1 MPKIM
6 QERKTFHLKQS
17 KMKVSAVKK
26 ENGAIVIEATL
37 SLTAFVFAIFT
48 ILNVVNIC
56 YIQARMGSALDSAAK
71 EMAQYSYLYYK
82 IGADKL
88 EQKFNEGTEDAR
100 DVTKD
105 TIDGVVGVMDS
116 LSDAANSASSGE
128 FDNMISSIESGANN
142 VESLYNTYGD
152 KVASD
157 PKQFIIGFAKMAGN
171 EIKEEVK
178 VYLAQV
184 IAKGLMKKNLK
195 AFAEDDADAFLKRY
209 HVING
214 MDGLDFNYTAL
225 MAYGSSNKIQ
235 LVCTYKVKVIQFFNI
250 NFEFQFRQMAKT
262 NAWGNG
268 VSLIKPEISTSKETT
283 IWDNPSDL
291 KRGQLFVIEEKKK
304 FNYTDRGHGFDAYVN
319 ENGKNQFVTIVSHN
333 VHLDSLDTSDELK
346 NQLRADYMNMYN
358 KVSGLG
364 EEINV
369 KDNSGSETT
378 VHSDPNTRTYVVR
391 MVVPDDSDMA
401 MINQAIADFE
411 REMGGKV
418 KVEVI
423 TGYGS
428 PSKNE

>member
-1 MPKIM
+1 MQKTM
-6 QERKTFHLKQS
+6 QERQTSRLKLS
-17 KMKVSAVKK
+17 KMKVSAVKN
-26 ENGAIVIEATL
+26 ESGAIVVEATL

-88 EQKFNEGTEDAR
+88 EQKLNEGTEDAR
-100 DVTKD
+100 DVTTD

-142 VESLYNTYGD
+142 IESLYNTYGD
-152 KVASD
+152 KVAND

-171 EIKEEVK
+171 EIKEEAK

-184 IAKGLMKKNLK
+184 MAKGLMKKNLK
-195 AFAEDDADAFLKRY
+195 AFDDDDADAFLKRY

-225 MAYGSSNKIQ
+225 MAYGSTNKIQ

-250 NFEFQFRQMAKT
+250 DFEFQFRQMAKT

-268 VSLIKPEISTSKETT
+268 VSLIKPEISTSKDTS
-283 IWDNPSDL
+283 IWDNPNDM
-291 KRGQLFVIEEKKK
+291 KRGQLFVVEEKKK
-304 FNYTDRGHGFDAYVN
+304 FKFIDKGHGFDAYVN
-319 ENGKNQFVTIVSHN
+319 DNGKNEFVTIVSHN

-346 NQLRADYMNMYN
+346 KQLRSDYRNIYN

-364 EEINV
+364 EEITI
-369 KDNSGSETT
+369 KDGSENGTT
-378 VHSDPNTRTYVVR
+378 IHSNPDTRTYVVR
-391 MVVPDDSDMA
+391 MVVPDDSDMTMVNKA
-401 MINQAIADFE
+401 VADFE
-411 REMGGKV
+411 REMGGNV
-418 KVEVI
+418 NVEVI

-428 PSKNE
+428 PSKK